1 MALTHDYLLGYPGFK
16 DLVRIQSRRLIEA
29 SDAEARLSSAF
40 TNQQRWLMSHIGFAL
55 YFEQMRDPSA
65 PGLNITTFTETMAEL
80 GIASRNT
87 ADAYCK
93 ELINYGYLV
102 TADSKQDRRR
112 KPLKPLPAVFQ
123 IYQFWLLVHLDTLDK
138 IAPANR
144 AQRFMADPSAL
155 ARIQPTLAR
164 GLALRRGFDAIG
176 RDFALLNWLDAGA
189 HLMDILAQNW
199 RPDPDRPD
207 RLICSFI
214 ATSELAARLAISR
227 PHLSRKLREAQE
239 HDAMGWTGLPGK
251 SPLWVGQ
258 KFLDDYLLGQA
269 VKLAVIDEAC
279 ETGL

>member
-1 MALTHDYLLGYPGFK
+1 MALTHEYMLGYQGFQ
-16 DLVRIQSRRLIEA
+16 DLIRVQSRRLIEA

-123 IYQFWLLVHLDTLDK
+123 LYQFWLIVHLDTLDQ
-138 IAPANR
+138 IAPAGR

-155 ARIQPTLAR
+155 SRIQPTIAR
-164 GLALRRGFDAIG
+164 GLAHRRGFDAIG
-176 RDFALLNWLDAGA
+176 RDFALLNWLDAGS
-189 HLMDILAQNW
+189 HLMDILAQGW
-199 RPDPDRPD
+199 RRDPDHPERQ
-207 RLICSFI
+207 ICAFI
-214 ATSELAARLAISR
+214 PTSELAMRLAISR
-227 PHLSRKLREAQE
+227 PHLSRKLREAE
-239 HDAMGWTGLPGK
+239 LHGAMGWTGAPGK
-251 SPLWVGQ
+251 SPLWVGP
-258 KFLDDYLLGQA
+258 KFIHDYLAGQSI
-269 VKLAVIDEAC
+269 KLAVIDEAC
-279 ETGL
+279 EAGL